1 MLEADLLREYCPV
14 LKLDSNESVA
24 PCSLEEYV
32 EGSALYE
39 NKYDSQVAPAGQFTL
54 ADHLNDPSLYMKYEL
69 AIPKPSGRSVPA
81 NVPVYGRAE
90 MVNEGG
96 QYRYSLLYMWVWP
109 YKESFAD
116 AAIKADEHSCDVQ
129 HMRVMVDR
137 GSGNIERVFYC
148 GYANQGAWL
157 RPQQLEFDGNNRH
170 RVIAYAARG
179 THSLYPKAGVVW
191 RVYEMHSDVGDGN
204 GPVWRHSQV
213 LSLPEDVAAFAG
225 QLADG
230 VATPTQQPWWKQ
242 DTQQLQTDMLTR
254 IIAFRKQRRMSS
266 SSSH

>member
-1 MLEADLLREYCPV
+1 MLEADLLAQYCPV
-14 LKLDSNESVA
+14 LKLDGNEGVA
-24 PCSLEEYV
+24 PCSLEDYV
-32 EGSALYE
+32 KGSALYE
-39 NKYDSQVAPAGQFTL
+39 NKYDSRVASAGQYEL

-69 AIPKPSGRSVPA
+69 AIPKPSSMQVSA
-81 NVPVYGRAE
+81 NVPVYGKAE
-90 MVNEGG
+90 LVNEGG

-116 AAIKADEHSCDVQ
+116 AAIKANEHSCDVQ

-137 GSGNIERVFYC
+137 GSGNIDRVFYC
-148 GYANQGAWL
+148 GYGNQGAWL

-170 RVIAYAARG
+170 RVVAYAARG
-179 THSLYPKAGVVW
+179 THSLWPRAGVAW
-191 RVYEMHSDVGDGN
+191 RVSGMHSDVADGK
-204 GPVWRHSQV
+204 GAVWKHSQV
-213 LSLPEDVAAFAG
+213 ESLPQDVATFAG

-230 VATPTQQPWWKQ
+230 VPTPTQQPWYKQ

-254 IIAFRKQRRMSS
+254 IVKFRQRRMSS